1 MRFNKLDLN
10 LLVALDALLT
20 EQNVTR
26 AGARLHISQS
36 SMSGALARLRA
47 YFDDELFVQIGRTL
61 KPTPFAEG
69 LAAPVRNV
77 LLQVE
82 STVLTKP
89 VFDPTTAVR
98 HFKMLV
104 SDFSQSM
111 LMTRVLPKLYEQAP
125 GISLEF
131 LLQINKPFEELE
143 RGDVD
148 FLIIPEH
155 FTSPVQPKAH
165 LFDETYVCVVWKG
178 NELVGKTLTL
188 DQYCEMG
195 HVVAQYG
202 RAQYTFHTWF
212 KNEYGKNL
220 KAEISTGHLSALGEL
235 LIGTNR
241 VATMHRMLAQKQAR
255 YLPIRLLPL
264 PIAVPPLR
272 QTLQWHHYH
281 DRDPG
286 NQWMRQ
292 LLIDT
297 SRELIEAESFQ
308 SQLI

>member
-1 MRFNKLDLN
+1 MRFKKLDLN
-10 LLVALDALLT
+10 LLVALDALLA

-47 YFDDELFVQIGRTL
+47 YFDDELFVPIGRTL
-61 KPTPFAEG
+61 KPTPFAES
-69 LAAPVRNV
+69 LVTPVRNV
-77 LLQVE
+77 LLQIE

-89 VFDPTTAVR
+89 VFDPATAVR
-98 HFKMLV
+98 RFKMLV
-104 SDFSQSM
+104 SDFSQSV
-111 LMTRVLPKLYEQAP
+111 LMTRLLPKLYEQAP
-125 GISLEF
+125 GVGVDF
-131 LLQINKPFEELE
+131 LLQINNPFEELE

-148 FLIIPEH
+148 FLIIPED
-155 FTSPVQPKAH
+155 FTSPVHPKVH
-165 LFDETYVCVVWKG
+165 LFDETYVCVIWQG
-178 NELVGKTLTL
+178 NELVGETLTL

-202 RAQYTFHTWF
+202 RAQYTFQSWF
-212 KNEYGKNL
+212 KGEYGREL
-220 KAEISTGHLSALGEL
+220 KTEISTSHLSGLGEL

-241 VATMHRMLAQKQAR
+241 IATMHHMLAQKQAR
-255 YLPIRLLPL
+255 HLPIRLLPL
-264 PIAVPPLR
+264 PMPIPPLR

-281 DRDPG
+281 DQDPG
-286 NQWMRQ
+286 NNWMRQ

-308 SQLI
+308 SELL

>member
-47 YFDDELFVQIGRTL
+47 YFDDELFVPIGRSL
-61 KPTPFAEG
+61 KPTPFAES
-69 LAAPVRNV
+69 LAKPVRNV

-89 VFDPTTAVR
+89 EFDPATATR
-98 HFKMLV
+98 TFKLLI
-104 SDFSQSM
+104 SDFSQSI

-131 LLQINKPFEELE
+131 LLQINNPFEELE

-155 FTSPVQPKAH
+155 YTSPIQPKAH
-165 LFDETYVCVVWKG
+165 LFDETYVCVVWEG
-178 NELVGKTLTL
+178 NRLVGDTLTM

-195 HVVAQYG
+195 HVIAQFG
-202 RAQYTFHTWF
+202 RAHYTLQTWF
-212 KNEYGKNL
+212 KAEYGKDIR
-220 KAEISTGHLSALGEL
+220 AEVSTGHLSSLGEL
-235 LIGTNR
+235 LIGTDR
-241 VATMHRMLAQKQAR
+241 IATMHSMLAKKQAR

-264 PIAVPPLR
+264 PIPVPPLH

-286 NQWMRQ
+286 NQWIRN
-292 LLIDT
+292 LLIET
-297 SRELIEAESFQ
+297 SRELVESESFQ
-308 SQLI
+308 QELL